1 MTLKQTFCILTI
13 CLSSVGF
20 AQEHKNTSTHE
31 EANRQGILLLAYGG
45 SIRGWNE
52 EVRHVADMVDL
63 SMPTEISFGVATRA
77 SMQSA
82 VDRLTARGVS
92 RIVAVPLYISSHS
105 SAIESIAYLLGQRTT
120 APEEM
125 KEYAKFELG
134 GHGPNAKPV
143 TDEQLAELEKP
154 IQSKAAIRLTSALD
168 HHRIVSDI
176 LTDRAASISASP
188 AHEVV
193 VLIAHGPVTE
203 EESKLWLADMQ
214 KISTQIRQQ
223 THYADIKFLTLRD
236 DAPAAIREAATQELR
251 KTVKSITDSGN
262 KALVV
267 PLLLSYGGIENSLRE
282 RLKGLQYAMPTQA
295 LLPDRR
301 IANWVLE
308 SVNSLPRN
316 DEEVSSL
323 R

>member
-1 MTLKQTFCILTI
+1 MTLKQICCILTM
-13 CLSSVGF
+13 CLSSTGF
-20 AQEHKNTSTHE
+20 AQKYEHSAVHAQ
-31 EANRQGILLLAYGG
+31 ANKQGILLLAYGG
-45 SIRGWNE
+45 SIHGWNE
-52 EVRHVADMVDL
+52 EIHHVADLVDL
-63 SMPTEISFGVATRA
+63 SIPTEISFGVAMKA

-82 VDRLTARGVS
+82 VDRLTARGVTQ
-92 RIVAVPLYISSHS
+92 IVAVPLYISSHS

-120 APEEM
+120 VPEEI
-125 KEYAKFELG
+125 KDYARFELG

-143 TDEQLAELEKP
+143 TAEQLAELEKP
-154 IQSKAAIRLTSALD
+154 VQSKAAIRMTSALD

-193 VLIAHGPVTE
+193 ILIAHGPVSE

-214 KISTQIRQQ
+214 QISAQMKQQ
-223 THYADIKFLTLRD
+223 THYADIVFLTLRD
-236 DAPAAIREAATQELR
+236 DAPAAVRDAATQELR
-251 KTVKSITDSGN
+251 QSVTSITGSGN
-262 KALVV
+262 RALVV

-282 RLKGLQYAMPTQA
+282 RLKGLQYEMPMQA

-308 SVNSLPRN
+308 SANATAQNSGEL
-316 DEEVSSL
+316 SSL